1 MVRKFRNVVI
11 VWVDTIEIH
20 GGSLIAPEIP
30 PWTHRCTRWA
40 CSYISSVWWWGASGE
55 HQQEASQQKSA
66 WNNVTPTKI
75 IQRSVDSCMISPISR
90 KQLKGRKESL
100 LDCYVR
106 GSLFNT
112 LLLYVLVFISFA
124 FPSHLPFVSF
134 LFFHLEF
141 LTFPFHILL
150 WWLGHLLRMV
160 SLHPFSFKLISNFS
174 FTLISMLSVQFH

>member
-1 MVRKFRNVVI
+1 MVRNVVI

-20 GGSLIAPEIP
+20 GGSLVAPEIP

-55 HQQEASQQKSA
+55 HQQEGSQQKSA
-66 WNNVTPTKI
+66 WNTVTPTKK

-100 LDCYVR
+100 FDCYVR
-106 GSLFNT
+106 GSLFNN

-134 LFFHLEF
+134 HFFFTFYFLHFHFISFCGDLGTYSGWFLCIHLVSNWF
-141 LTFPFHILL
+141 QTL
-150 WWLGHLLRMV
+150 V
-160 SLHPFSFKLISNFS
+160 SL
-174 FTLISMLSVQFH
+174 